1 MAIKKIFVTTF
12 IWDKEEYD
20 GPDIHADTYQQA
32 QLIAESQGLTLNGEL
47 VDLILTGDEKR
58 PRVIH

>member
-12 IWDKEEYD
+12 IWDQEEFD

>member
-1 MAIKKIFVTTF
+1 MTLKKIFITRFT
-12 IWDKEEYD
+12 
-20 GPDIHADTYQQA
+20 
-32 QLIAESQGLTLNGEL
+32 ESQGLSLNGEL

>member
-1 MAIKKIFVTTF
+1 MTLKKIFIARFT
-12 IWDKEEYD
+12 WDEEEYE
-20 GPDIHADTYQQA
+20 GPDIHAETWQQA
-32 QLIAESQGLTLNGEL
+32 QLIAESQGLSLNGEL